1 MWQCRR
7 EETCG
12 DPKNTGDFYITLGV
26 SAIFGTL
33 WTTSAKAIPTTAIM
47 TAGANYP
54 TSSARTAT
62 PYWWLERFTTPSNTN
77 RSATPTGTPTIGG
90 RRGSREFL
98 PPTKTRS
105 AAHSVPHPARSGL
118 RATRFIAPPTRDCP
132 SQSSTTSRTRSP
144 RSQ

>member
-1 MWQCRR
+1 MWRCRR
-7 EETCG
+7 AATCG
-12 DPKNTGDFYITLGV
+12 DPMNTRGFYITPGV

-54 TSSARTAT
+54 TLYVRTAT
-62 PYWWLERFTTPSNTN
+62 PYWWSVKFTTPSNTN
-77 RSATPTGTPTIGG
+77 RSATPTGTPTTGG
-90 RRGSREFL
+90 RRGSRGFL
-98 PPTKTRS
+98 PPTKTRF
-105 AAHSVPHPARSGL
+105 AAPSVPQPARSGL